1 MQVLF
6 PMCSHACIRG
16 FQTTGVKESYYG
28 GGWPPRIYSH
38 FPLLPPISSLSASSS
53 SYHPYTACPGETA
66 VEDIMLCCGDP
77 WESKTK
83 GGEWGV
89 KGETVKDRKGRS
101 SRGNAGVLAIYTFP
115 YIYFTTSFPL
125 VFAPCS
131 YQYSVQHKLPLFK
144 SIFLWLVA
152 ATTILCVHLCTIFT
166 AICNLTIHNMCSSQ
180 TNLAVSIIPHK
191 T

>member
-1 MQVLF
+1 MSVFLALQWCLTLMLFTSLGKKTPNLKSIQSPKQRPNGNPMQLLF

-16 FQTTGVKESYYG
+16 FQTTGVKESYYS

-83 GGEWGV
+83 GKWGV
-89 KGETVKDRKGRS
+89 KGETVKDGKDRS
-101 SRGNAGVLAIYTFP
+101 SRGNAGVLAIYTFL
-115 YIYFTTSFPL
+115 YIFFNTSFPL
-125 VFAPCS
+125 VFAP
-131 YQYSVQHKLPLFK
+131 
-144 SIFLWLVA
+144 
-152 ATTILCVHLCTIFT
+152 
-166 AICNLTIHNMCSSQ
+166 
-180 TNLAVSIIPHK
+180 
-191 T
+191 